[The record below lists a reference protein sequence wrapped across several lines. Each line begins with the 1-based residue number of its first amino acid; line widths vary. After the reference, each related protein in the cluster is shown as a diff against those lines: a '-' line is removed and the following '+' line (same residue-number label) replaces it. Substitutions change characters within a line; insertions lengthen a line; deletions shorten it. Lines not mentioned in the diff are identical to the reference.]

1 MNLNNKT
8 AIITGASSGI
18 GAFFCRELVKNG
30 VKVYALARSKDK
42 LQLLEKELGKNL
54 IPVVGDVTDTSFL
67 QSFVDKLPK
76 SEPDI
81 LVNNAGFGAFEN
93 VEDMDIST
101 WDTMIQTN
109 LSAVFYLTRLVVP
122 RMKKN
127 ESVCHIVNIASV
139 AGLLG
144 NPKLTAYNASKFGL
158 RGFSEALFKEL
169 RYDGIK
175 VTCMFPGSI
184 ATPFFD
190 KVGMEQHSN
199 MLHPQDVAILL
210 RQVLEFPDN
219 FLIDEVT
226 LRPLDPRK
234 QDA

>member
-1 MNLNNKT
+1 MNLKNKT

-18 GAFFCRELVKNG
+18 GAFFCRELVNHG
-30 VKVYALARSKDK
+30 TKVYALARSEDK
-42 LQLLEKELGKNL
+42 LQKLKTELGELL
-54 IPVVGDVTDTSFL
+54 IPIVGDVTDTSFL
-67 QSFVDKLPK
+67 QSFVDNLPAN
-76 SEPDI
+76 EPDI
-81 LVNNAGFGAFEN
+81 LVNNAGFGAFDN
-93 VEDMDIST
+93 VEDMEIST

-109 LSAVFYLTRLVVP
+109 LSAVFYITRLVVP

-199 MLHPQDVAILL
+199 MLQPEDVAILL
-210 RQVLEFPDN
+210 RQILEFPDN

-234 QDA
+234 KDA